1 MPIIRR
7 FGTCSKDCYGSC
19 VFIGEWKDNNSEK
32 KFIKAIPSKNH
43 PFTNGFFCSK
53 LNNRQDLIY
62 HPARL
67 KKPLLRINKKGSN
80 NFIAISLKRALE
92 IVANKLIEIR
102 NNYDSDSILAAFN
115 AGNYGLISR
124 YAPLRFFGRIGA
136 QITTGGICNE
146 GGCTGL
152 TELFGTYSTTNPL
165 QLINSE
171 TKLVVVWGSDLSSRN
186 IHAYLLIKK
195 AKKNGA
201 FLIVIDSRFTKIA
214 EEADYFIYT
223 KPGTDHLLAQII
235 IKKLV
240 MQKEYDKSFLEKYV
254 DGYKAVIKEAANINE
269 EYNLNLLEIE
279 EEQIIDIVD
288 LLIKFKNHT
297 IFNVGYGVQ
306 KDYYGGRILQSIA
319 LIQILLG
326 NFGEEG
332 TGLIYSQSDF
342 NKRFTIPLL
351 EYIAQFPLNSLK
363 FNINLI
369 DLGNK
374 LSSNEIKMMFIYNF
388 NPASSLPNQNK
399 LRKSLKRK
407 DLFIVVQDLFLNE
420 TTKYADIVIPSKFDL
435 ESNDL
440 ITPYYIPGISLN
452 QAGPCPYP
460 DCTSNFE
467 FFQLLG
473 QNLNWNNDPEF
484 HESEDSILQNC
495 IDILPSKI
503 RDDIKRRGYHVIFK
517 HYDIPFEN
525 FKFPTENN
533 HIQLSNF
540 QFFFGIYELEE
551 RLKRD
556 KNEVLLITPS
566 FKQYIHSQ
574 LGQIHPNYLDIFEK
588 VYLSQSDLNKFKLKH
603 GESVIVSNEYGRG
616 EFIVEESRLLRSGV
630 AMIYSGSP
638 LNSANRINVN
648 ALIGDRPEELGFS
661 GSYNSATVRIN
672 KVKPELN

>member
-1 MPIIRR
+1 M
-7 FGTCSKDCYGSC
+7 
-19 VFIGEWKDNNSEK
+19 
-32 KFIKAIPSKNH
+32 
-43 PFTNGFFCSK
+43 
-53 LNNRQDLIY
+53 Y

-67 KKPLLRINKKGSN
+67 KKPLFRTNEKGSN
-80 NFIAISLKRALE
+80 DFNTISLKRALE
-92 IVANKLIEIR
+92 IIANNLIEIQK
-102 NNYDSDSILAAFN
+102 NYGSESILAAFN
-115 AGNYGLISR
+115 AGNFGLISR

-136 QITTGGICNE
+136 QITAGGICNE
-146 GGCTGL
+146 GGCAGL

-165 QLINSE
+165 QLINSK
-171 TKLVVVWGSDLSSRN
+171 TKLIVVWGSDLSNRN

-195 AKKNGA
+195 AKENGA

-235 IKKLV
+235 IKRLIKL
-240 MQKEYDKSFLEKYV
+240 KEYEKLFLKNYV
-254 DGYKAVIKEAANINE
+254 DGYQVVIKEAANINE
-269 EYNLNLLEIE
+269 EYNLNLIEIE
-279 EEQIIDIVD
+279 KKQIIDIVN

-306 KDYYGGRILQSIA
+306 KDYYGGRILQSIS

-326 NFGEEG
+326 NFGKES

-351 EYIAQFPLNSLK
+351 EYITQFPLNSLK

-374 LSSNEIKMMFIYNF
+374 LSSNDIKMLFIYNF

-399 LRKSLKRK
+399 VRKSLKRK

-440 ITPYYIPGISLN
+440 ITPYYVPGISIN

-467 FFQLLG
+467 FFQLLA
-473 QNLNWNNDPEF
+473 QNLNWNIDPEF
-484 HESEDSILQNC
+484 YENEDSIIQNC
-495 IDILPSKI
+495 IDLLPSKVRDGI
-503 RDDIKRRGYHVIFK
+503 RSKGYHVIFGK
-517 HYDIPFEN
+517 DDIPFKN
-525 FKFPTENN
+525 LKFPTKNN
-533 HIQLSNF
+533 HIQLSKF
-540 QFFFGIYELEE
+540 QFFFGRYELEE
-551 RLKRD
+551 RLVRD
-556 KNEVLLITPS
+556 KNEILLITPS
-566 FKQYIHSQ
+566 FKQFIHSQ
-574 LGQIHPNYLDIFEK
+574 LGQIHPKYLGVFEK
-588 VYLSQSDLNKFKLKH
+588 VYLSQGDIKKFKLKH

-616 EFIVEESRLLRSGV
+616 KFIVEESRLLRSGV
-630 AMIYSGSP
+630 AMIYSGCP
-638 LNSANRINVN
+638 LNSANRRNVN
-648 ALIGDRPEELGFS
+648 VLIGDRPEELGFS
-661 GSYNSATVRIN
+661 GSYNSATVRIT